1 MTSPARPRF
10 CLVDAHGYLH
20 RAYHALSRMGRP
32 LTNSRG
38 EPTGALFGFA
48 KMLIKVLRE
57 NRPDRVAVCFDA
69 PGPTFRH
76 RAYAEYK
83 AHRKEIEPDLKFQLP
98 LAQDLVRAWGL
109 PTVVKPGYEAD
120 DLIATLAARG
130 VRDGFDVLI
139 VTGDKDAL
147 QLVDDRVSVLNEAKN
162 IVYTPAEVEK
172 KYGLR
177 PDQLVDYFALTGDA
191 SDNVPGVPG
200 VGDKTATKLL
210 QEFASLDAMLRHP
223 DRLPEKIRHKLL
235 DHRNDADL
243 SRRLVVLDRD
253 APIDEKPADCRP
265 PEAPRPALMEFL
277 RRYEFN
283 SLLSELGGEG
293 RPAATSAS
301 RSR

>member
-177 PDQLVDYFALTGDA
+177 LV
-191 SDNVPGVPG
+191 
-200 VGDKTATKLL
+200 KRI
-210 QEFASLDAMLRHP
+210 E
-223 DRLPEKIRHKLL
+223 
-235 DHRNDADL
+235 DL
-243 SRRLVVLDRD
+243 EVSV
-253 APIDEKPADCRP
+253 IDFK
-265 PEAPRPALMEFL
+265 
-277 RRYEFN
+277 
-283 SLLSELGGEG
+283 
-293 RPAATSAS
+293 
-301 RSR
+301 